1 MPLFAQDPREID
13 QRASDWM
20 HRGMDWMA
28 QTAPG
33 TQENAIACYN
43 RAIALRRKLP
53 LAENPR
59 YRYGLA
65 AGWMNRADALSRL
78 GTKAK
83 AEESV
88 ASYDEALALL
98 RSLPLEDDPLYPRR
112 LAIALINQALVRRRD
127 GTPAQIE
134 EARSGYREALA
145 VLENPAAG
153 RITDRSILRAAAL
166 GNLADALLEAG
177 DSSAPE
183 AQARALE
190 ALSCVRDGEGE
201 DRKAAEAGGKARH
214 VLCAAIAVQSRD
226 GQTVPVEL
234 LELATATVDEGLAL
248 ARHWEQRGDA
258 GFSALAQVLFR
269 FGCRVHQRGEPG
281 FLVKFILESL
291 DPARA
296 RGALPVNTQNFSE
309 ALAALWGAV
318 KDIQR
323 DGFQS
328 LGGER
333 MEGVLENLRELR
345 VAEDRLKELRR
356 AVAA

>member
-1 MPLFAQDPREID
+1 MPLFTQDPREID

-28 QTAPG
+28 QTASG
-33 TQENAIACYN
+33 AQQKAIACYD

-78 GTKAK
+78 GTKAQ
-83 AEESV
+83 AVESV

-98 RSLPLEDDPLYPRR
+98 RSLPLQDDPLYPRR

-127 GTPAQIE
+127 GTPAEI
-134 EARSGYREALA
+134 ADAKSGYREALA
-145 VLENPAAG
+145 VLANPASS
-153 RITDRSILRAAAL
+153 RMTDRRILRAAAL
-166 GNLADALLEAG
+166 GNLADAVLESG

-183 AQARALE
+183 AQALAQE
-190 ALSCVRDGEGE
+190 ALALVRDAERE
-201 DRKAAEAGGKARH
+201 ERKAAEAGGKARH
-214 VLCAAIAVQSRD
+214 VLCSAIAVQSRD
-226 GQTVPVEL
+226 GQTVPAEL
-234 LELATATVDEGLAL
+234 VALATATVDDGLAL
-248 ARHWEQRGDA
+248 ARHWEQSGDA
-258 GFSALAQVLFR
+258 GFHALAQDLFR
-269 FGCRVHQRGEPG
+269 FGCRVHQGGKPD

-291 DPARA
+291 DPAKA
-296 RGALPVNTQNFSE
+296 RGTLPMNAQNFSE
-309 ALAALWGAV
+309 ALAALWSAV

-333 MEGVLENLRELR
+333 LEGVLENLRGLR

>member
-28 QTAPG
+28 QTASG
-33 TQENAIACYN
+33 AQQKAIACYD

-78 GTKAK
+78 GTKAQ
-83 AEESV
+83 AVESV

-98 RSLPLEDDPLYPRR
+98 RSLPLQDDPLYPRR

-127 GTPAQIE
+127 GTPAEIA
-134 EARSGYREALA
+134 EAKSGYREALA
-145 VLENPAAG
+145 VLANPASS
-153 RITDRSILRAAAL
+153 RMTDRRILRAAAL
-166 GNLADALLEAG
+166 GNLADALLESG

-183 AQARALE
+183 AQALAQE
-190 ALSCVRDGEGE
+190 ALALVRDAERE
-201 DRKAAEAGGKARH
+201 ERKAAEAGGKARH
-214 VLCAAIAVQSRD
+214 VLCAAIAVQSGD
-226 GQTVPVEL
+226 GQTVPAEL
-234 LELATATVDEGLAL
+234 VALATTTVDDGLAL

-258 GFSALAQVLFR
+258 GFRALAQDLFR
-269 FGCRVHQRGEPG
+269 FGCRVHQGGQPD

-291 DPARA
+291 DPAQA
-296 RGALPVNTQNFSE
+296 RGTLPLTAQNFSE
-309 ALAALWGAV
+309 ALAALWSSV

-333 MEGVLENLRELR
+333 LEGVLENLRGLR

>member
-1 MPLFAQDPREID
+1 MALFAQDPREID

-20 HRGMDWMA
+20 HRGMDWMV

-33 TQENAIACYN
+33 AQQKAISCYD

-65 AGWMNRADALSRL
+65 AGWMNRGDALSRL
-78 GTKAK
+78 GTKAQA
-83 AEESV
+83 AEST
-88 ASYDEALALL
+88 ASYDEALVLL
-98 RSLPLEDDPLYPRR
+98 RTLPLEDDALYPRR

-127 GTPAQIE
+127 GTPAEIE
-134 EARSGYREALA
+134 QAKSGYREALA
-145 VLENPAAG
+145 VLANPAAS
-153 RITDRSILRAAAL
+153 RITDRSVLRAAAL

-177 DSSAPE
+177 GSSAPE
-183 AQARALE
+183 AQALALE
-190 ALSCVRDGEGE
+190 ALGYVHNEERE

-214 VLCAAIAVQSRD
+214 VLCAAIAAQSRD
-226 GQTVPVEL
+226 GQTVPAEL
-234 LELATATVDEGLAL
+234 LALATSTVDEGLAL

-258 GFSALAQVLFR
+258 GFRALAQDLFR
-269 FGCRVHQRGEPG
+269 FGCRVRQGGQPD

-291 DPARA
+291 DPVQT
-296 RGALPVNTQNFSE
+296 RGALPVNAQNFSE
-309 ALAALWGAV
+309 GLAALWGAV

-333 MEGVLENLRELR
+333 MEGVLENLRGLR

>member
-1 MPLFAQDPREID
+1 MALFTQDPCEID

-28 QTAPG
+28 QTASG
-33 TQENAIACYN
+33 AQQKAIACYD
-43 RAIALRRKLP
+43 RAIALRCRLP

-78 GTKAK
+78 GTKAQ
-83 AEESV
+83 AAESV
-88 ASYDEALALL
+88 ASYDEALELL
-98 RSLPLEDDPLYPRR
+98 RSLPLQDDPLYPRR

-127 GTPAQIE
+127 GTPAEIA
-134 EARSGYREALA
+134 EAKSGYREALA
-145 VLENPAAG
+145 VLANPASS
-153 RITDRSILRAAAL
+153 RMTDRRILRAAAL
-166 GNLADALLEAG
+166 GNLADAVLESG

-183 AQARALE
+183 AQALAQE
-190 ALSCVRDGEGE
+190 ALALVRDMERE

-226 GQTVPVEL
+226 GQTVPAGL
-234 LELATATVDEGLAL
+234 LALATSTVDDGLAL
-248 ARHWEQRGDA
+248 ARHWEQRGDE
-258 GFSALAQVLFR
+258 GFRALAQDLFR
-269 FGCRVHQRGEPG
+269 FGCRVHQGGQPD

-291 DPARA
+291 DPVQAHA
-296 RGALPVNTQNFSE
+296 ALPMNAQNFSE

-323 DGFQS
+323 DGFQL

-333 MEGVLENLRELR
+333 LEGVLENLRGLR
-345 VAEDRLKELRR
+345 VAEDRLKDLRR